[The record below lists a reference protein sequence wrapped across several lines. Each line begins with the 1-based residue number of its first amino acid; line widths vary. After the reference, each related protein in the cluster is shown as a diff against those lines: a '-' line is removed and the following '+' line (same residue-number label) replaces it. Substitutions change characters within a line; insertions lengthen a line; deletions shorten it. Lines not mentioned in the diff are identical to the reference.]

1 MMSDNKDARFEATV
15 TAMTLRENRFDVTI
29 IFTTDDHQA
38 EFWMSKLNVASADEQ
53 FPMVLAVS
61 EDWGGSG
68 AGNTDGINTPLAVAK
83 SYLQS

>member
-1 MMSDNKDARFEATV
+1 MSDNKDARFEAAV
-15 TAMTLRENRFDVTI
+15 TAMTLPENRFDVTI
-29 IFTTDDHQA
+29 ICTTDDHQA
-38 EFWMSKLNVASADEQ
+38 EFWMSKLNLASADEQ

-61 EDWGGSG
+61 EDWGGSR